1 MFIFVEFFLTLK
13 PQPTILKIFTVLL
26 LTVPIKRLQLQSKL
40 SFNLRKKVDD
50 FFIMVFTRE
59 MICSVKNDQ
68 LLFSYFACC
77 RKIMIH

>member
-13 PQPTILKIFTVLL
+13 PQPTILKFFTVLL

-40 SFNLRKKVDD
+40 SFNLRKKVED
-50 FFIMVFTRE
+50 FLIMVFTRE

-68 LLFSYFACC
+68 LFFSHFACC